1 MKLDSDTDFS
11 SQLRGN
17 FYYAGESLPWHI
29 VSAFQITKFELFEG
43 GAKVR
48 VDTGIIDGPF
58 GDPPKPTPV
67 TPRNFIC
74 DQAFY
79 LFLWKN
85 EAELPY
91 LAVWIDSVDS
101 LKFFQK

>member
-17 FYYAGESLPWHI
+17 FYYAGESLPWRI

-48 VDTGIIDGPF
+48 VDTGISDGPF